1 LTQQSLHVR
10 VALEACALEMRQQ
23 EHEIHKSIVNNEGSG
38 DASAPCCTPESPSR
52 LDRRNPQRS
61 RTGSVLLLP
70 DTAERAAKMRHIPI
84 LLVITSSQPSRR
96 KRTSRALF
104 GLVQSQDPNL
114 VGMGGSTAHK
124 SRKDTP
130 FDAFVGCPPQEGIA
144 RW

>member
-1 LTQQSLHVR
+1 MRDLATRRFLVVR
-10 VALEACALEMRQQ
+10 LKVPVDL
-23 EHEIHKSIVNNEGSG
+23 IV
-38 DASAPCCTPESPSR
+38 
-52 LDRRNPQRS
+52 NPQRS

-114 VGMGGSTAHK
+114 VGM
-124 SRKDTP
+124 
-130 FDAFVGCPPQEGIA
+130 VGAPLTNQGRILLSMLS
-144 RW
+144 